1 MSPSIKVTFRDIGTD
16 DDGHCIDVPVGTPIL
31 DAALQAGIDIET
43 TCGRRGKCRSCRVK
57 VLSGD
62 IPPATLQD
70 TLQLGHDAVH
80 ERFRLSC
87 QTKAIADCTIMVAP
101 PKTEEGHQILSA
113 GDSNKLADSIL
124 DSGVDKHL
132 VQAEAPMDENHQTSD
147 LEELVAGIDDGKD
160 LTPSLDVLRR
170 LPEVLRKGKNGI
182 TLTTFLDQIVDI
194 EAGNTKDQKYGMA
207 FDIGTTSIV
216 GSLVDLATGEQRAT
230 VGSINPQATY
240 GGDLMS
246 RISFAQFDAKKLAT
260 LRGRV
265 LGAINGFIDE
275 ACEEAGV
282 SSNHIYKIVIVG
294 NTCMHHIFLGIDTSY
309 VGLAPYAPVV
319 RGPIVVP
326 ARDVP
331 LKRAANAHVCLL
343 PIIAGFVGADTI
355 AAVLATRI
363 YESDETR
370 VMVDIGTN
378 GEVVMG
384 DKDRLMACSAPA
396 GPALEGGQIEHGMR
410 AALGAIEGVTI
421 GDDVEFNVVGDVP
434 AIGIC
439 GSGLI
444 DAAAKML
451 DAGVLNATG
460 RFRQKNLEDL
470 PEAIAKKFVSGDDWR
485 GFCLVPAEETGTD
498 HDIVLT
504 QQDIRQLQLAKAAI
518 YAGVLM
524 LQNIMKVA
532 DDDIAELMLA
542 GGFGNYVSTESA
554 VRIRLLPPLSLD
566 RITYVGNAA
575 HLGAELALLS
585 EAERSRAL
593 EIAGK
598 IEHVSLATRQEFQEI
613 FVDACIFGD
622 PGTVKFSANGD

>member
-1 MSPSIKVTFRDIGTD
+1 MSQTVKVSFRGPGR
-16 DDGHCIDVPVGTPIL
+16 DGAKRSIDVPAGTPIL
-31 DAALQAGIDIET
+31 DAALRAGVDIES

-70 TLQLGHDAVH
+70 TIQLGHDAVH

-87 QTKAIADCTIMVAP
+87 QTNAIADCAILPAP
-101 PKTEEGHQILSA
+101 PKTEAGHQILLA
-113 GDSNKLADSIL
+113 GESDALTGGLL
-124 DSGVDKHL
+124 DSGVAKHL
-132 VQAEAPMDENHQTSD
+132 VRAEAPMDENHQTSD
-147 LEELVAGIDDGKD
+147 LEELVAGIDGGDN
-160 LTPSLDVLRR
+160 LTPSLDVLRAV
-170 LPEVLRKGKNGI
+170 PEVLRKGKDGT
-182 TLTTFLDQIVDI
+182 TLTTFLGRIVDI
-194 EAGNTKDQKYGMA
+194 EAGDTRDRMYGMA

-216 GSLVDLATGEQRAT
+216 GSLVDLGSGEQLTA
-230 VGSINPQATY
+230 VGGINPQATY

-246 RISFAQFDAKKLAT
+246 RISFAQFDARKLAT

-265 LGAINGFIDE
+265 LNAINDFIAE
-275 ACEEAGV
+275 ACDKAGV
-282 SSNHIYKIVIVG
+282 SPDHVYKIVIVG

-319 RGPIVVP
+319 REAIVVP

-331 LKRAANAHVCLL
+331 LKRASRAHVCLL

-363 YESDETR
+363 YESEETR

-384 DKDRLMACSAPA
+384 GRDRLMACSAPA

-410 AALGAIEGVTI
+410 AAIGAVEGVTI
-421 GDDVEFNVVGDVP
+421 DGDVECKVVGDARAV
-434 AIGIC
+434 GIC

-451 DAGVLNATG
+451 DAGLMNPAG
-460 RFRQKNLEDL
+460 RLRHEDMEEL
-470 PEAIAKKFVSGDDWR
+470 PEAIRKRFVKGSGWR
-485 GFCLVPAEETGTD
+485 GFCIVPAAEAGGG

-504 QQDIRQLQLAKAAI
+504 QMDIRQLQLAKGAI
-518 YAGVLM
+518 YSGVLM

-532 DDDIAELMLA
+532 DGDIAELMLA
-542 GGFGNYVSTESA
+542 GAFGNYVSTRSA
-554 VRIRLLPPLSLD
+554 VRIRLLPPLPLD
-566 RITYVGNAA
+566 KITYVGNAA

-585 EAERSRAL
+585 ETERNRACD
-593 EIAGK
+593 IAGR
-598 IEHVSLATRQEFQEI
+598 IEHVALATRQEFQDL
-613 FVDACIFGD
+613 FVDACN
-622 PGTVKFSANGD
+622 FSEPDSV

>member
-1 MSPSIKVTFRDIGTD
+1 MSQTVKVTFRVSGTD
-16 DDGHCIDVPVGTPIL
+16 GAGQSIDVQAGTQIL
-31 DAALQAGIDIET
+31 DAALKAGVDIES

-57 VLSGD
+57 ILGGE

-70 TLQLGHDAVH
+70 TIQLGHEAVQ

-87 QTKAIADCTIMVAP
+87 QTKVIADCTVLPAP
-101 PKTEEGHQILSA
+101 PKREVGHQILSA
-113 GDSNKLADSIL
+113 GETNALAGSLL
-124 DSGVDKHL
+124 DSGVSKHL
-132 VQAEAPMDENHQTSD
+132 VQAEAPMDENLSTSD
-147 LEELVAGIDDGKD
+147 LEALVTGIDGGNN

-170 LPEVLRKGKNGI
+170 VPEVLRKGRDGT
-182 TLTTFLDQIVDI
+182 TLTTFLGQIVDI
-194 EAGNTKDQKYGMA
+194 EAGDTRDQMYGMA

-216 GSLVDLATGEQRAT
+216 GSLVDLNSGEQLTA
-230 VGSINPQATY
+230 VGGINPQATY

-246 RISFAQFDAKKLAT
+246 RISFAQFDTKKLAT

-265 LGAINGFIDE
+265 LNAINDYIAE
-275 ACEEAGV
+275 ACDKAGV
-282 SSNHIYKIVIVG
+282 SPDHIYKIVIVG

-319 RGPIVVP
+319 RKAIVVP

-331 LKRAANAHVCLL
+331 LKRVSRAHVCLL

-363 YESDETR
+363 YDSDETR
-370 VMVDIGTN
+370 VIVDIGTN

-384 DKDRLMACSAPA
+384 GKDRLMACSAPA
-396 GPALEGGQIEHGMR
+396 GPALEGGQIKHGMR
-410 AALGAIEGVTI
+410 AAIGAVEGVTI
-421 GDDVEFNVVGDVP
+421 DDDVAVKVVGDAP

-451 DAGVLNATG
+451 DAKVMNPTG
-460 RFRQKNLEDL
+460 RLRHKDMEEL
-470 PEAIAKKFVSGDDWR
+470 PEAIRKRFVKGEDWR
-485 GFCLVPAEETGTD
+485 GFCIVPAEDAGSD

-504 QQDIRQLQLAKAAI
+504 QIDIRQLQLAKGAI
-518 YAGVLM
+518 YSGVLM
-524 LQNIMKVA
+524 LQGIMKIP
-532 DDDIAELMLA
+532 DEEIAELMLA

-554 VRIRLLPPLSLD
+554 VRIRLLPPLPLD
-566 RITYVGNAA
+566 KITYVGNAA

-585 EAERSRAL
+585 ETERSRACD
-593 EIAGK
+593 IAER
-598 IEHVSLATRQEFQEI
+598 IEHVALATRLEFQEL
-613 FVDACIFGD
+613 FVDACSF
-622 PGTVKFSANGD
+622 

>member
-1 MSPSIKVTFRDIGTD
+1 MSQSIKVIFRGLGTD
-16 DDGHCIDVPVGTPIL
+16 GDEKSVNVPVGAPIL
-31 DAALQAGIDIET
+31 DAALQAGVDIET

-70 TLQLGHDAVH
+70 TIQLGHDAVH

-87 QTKAIADCTIMVAP
+87 QTKAIADCTIMLAP
-101 PKTEEGHQILSA
+101 PRAEEGHQILSA
-113 GDSNKLADSIL
+113 GKSNKLADSIL

-147 LEELVAGIDDGKD
+147 LEELVTKIDGGKD

-170 LPEVLRKGKNGI
+170 VPEILRKGKDG
-182 TLTTFLDQIVDI
+182 TTFTTFLGQIVDI
-194 EAGNTKDQKYGMA
+194 EVGDTRDQKYGMA

-216 GSLVDLATGEQRAT
+216 GSLVDLNSGEQLAA

-265 LGAINGFIDE
+265 LNAINDFIDE
-275 ACEEAGV
+275 ACDKA
-282 SSNHIYKIVIVG
+282 SISPSHIYKIVIVG

-319 RGPIVVP
+319 RDSIVVP
-326 ARDVP
+326 TRDVP
-331 LKRAANAHVCLL
+331 LKRAPNAHVCLL

-363 YESDETR
+363 FESDETR

-384 DKDRLMACSAPA
+384 DKDQLMACSAPA

-410 AALGAIEGVTI
+410 AAIGAIERVTI
-421 GDDVEFNVVGDVP
+421 DDDVEFKVIGDVP

-451 DAGVLNATG
+451 DAGVLNPMG
-460 RFRQKNLEDL
+460 RLRHKNIEAL
-470 PEAIAKKFVSGDDWR
+470 PEALSQRFVSGPDWR
-485 GFCLVPAEETGTD
+485 GFCLVPAADSGTD

-504 QQDIRQLQLAKAAI
+504 QMDIRQLQLAKGAI

-524 LQNIMKVA
+524 LQSVMKVA

-542 GGFGNYVSTESA
+542 GGFGNYVNTESA
-554 VRIRLLPPLSLD
+554 VRIRLLPPLPLD
-566 RITYVGNAA
+566 RISYVGNAA

-585 EAERSRAL
+585 ETERRRADD
-593 EIAGK
+593 IAGR
-598 IEHVSLATRQEFQEI
+598 IEHIALATHPEFQEL
-613 FVDACIFGD
+613 FVDACNFD
-622 PGTVKFSANGD
+622 ADAFNSSANGN

>member
-1 MSPSIKVTFRDIGTD
+1 METD
-16 DDGHCIDVPVGTPIL
+16 GVERRIDVPVGTPLL
-31 DAALQAGIDIET
+31 DAALQAGVDIEA

-62 IPPATLQD
+62 LAPATLQD
-70 TLQLGHDAVH
+70 TVQLGYDAVH

-87 QTKAIADCTIMVAP
+87 QTNAISDCTILLTP
-101 PKTEEGHQILSA
+101 PKAEVGHQILPAGKSSA
-113 GDSNKLADSIL
+113 PAGSTL

-147 LEELVAGIDDGKD
+147 LEELVAGIDGGED

-170 LPEVLRKGKNGI
+170 VPEILRKSKDGI
-182 TLTTFLDQIVDI
+182 TLTTFHGQIVDI
-194 EAGNTKDQKYGMA
+194 EAGDTRGQKYGMA

-216 GSLVDLATGEQRAT
+216 GSLVDLNSGEQLTA
-230 VGSINPQATY
+230 VGGINPQATY

-246 RISFAQFDAKKLAT
+246 RISFAQFDNKKLAT

-265 LGAINGFIDE
+265 LNAINEFIGE
-275 ACEEAGV
+275 ASDKAGISPDHV
-282 SSNHIYKIVIVG
+282 YKIVIVG

-319 RGPIVVP
+319 RESIVVP
-326 ARDVP
+326 ARDIP
-331 LKRAANAHVCLL
+331 LKRASNAHVCLL

-363 YESDETR
+363 YESEETR

-378 GEVVMG
+378 GEIVMG
-384 DKDRLMACSAPA
+384 GKDRLMACSAPA
-396 GPALEGGQIEHGMR
+396 GPALEGGQIKHGMR
-410 AALGAIEGVTI
+410 AAIGAIERVTI
-421 GDDVEFNVVGDVP
+421 DDDVEFEVVGDVP

-451 DAGVLNATG
+451 DANVLNPAG
-460 RFRQKNLEDL
+460 RLRHNNMEVLSE
-470 PEAIAKKFVSGDDWR
+470 PIRRRFVNGSDWR
-485 GFCLVPAEETGTD
+485 GFCIAPAAVAGTD

-504 QQDIRQLQLAKAAI
+504 QIDIRQLQLAKGAI
-518 YAGVLM
+518 YSGVLM

-554 VRIRLLPPLSLD
+554 VRIRLLPPLPLE

-585 EAERSRAL
+585 EAERRRASD
-593 EIAGK
+593 IAVR
-598 IEHVSLATRQEFQEI
+598 IEHVALATRPDFQEL
-613 FVDACIFGD
+613 FVDACNFGEMD
-622 PGTVKFSANGD
+622 GFNFSVDGN

>member
-1 MSPSIKVTFRDIGTD
+1 MSQTVKVSFRASGR
-16 DDGHCIDVPVGTPIL
+16 DGAGRSIDVPAGTPIL
-31 DAALQAGIDIET
+31 EAALQAGVDIET

-70 TLQLGHDAVH
+70 TVQLGHDAVR

-87 QTKAIADCTIMVAP
+87 QTNAIADCDILPAP
-101 PKTEEGHQILSA
+101 PKTETGHQILSA
-113 GDSNKLADSIL
+113 GQSDALADVTL

-132 VQAEAPMDENHQTSD
+132 VRAEAPMDENHQTSD
-147 LEELVAGIDDGKD
+147 LEELVAGIEGGNS

-170 LPEVLRKGKNGI
+170 VPEVLRKGKDGT
-182 TLTTFLDQIVDI
+182 TLTTFLGQIVDI
-194 EAGNTKDQKYGMA
+194 EAGDTRDQTYGMA

-216 GSLVDLATGEQRAT
+216 GSLVDLNSGAQLSA
-230 VGSINPQATY
+230 VGGINPQATY

-246 RISFAQFDAKKLAT
+246 RISFAQFDAKKMAI

-265 LGAINGFIDE
+265 LNAINDFIGE
-275 ACEEAGV
+275 ACDKAGV
-282 SSNHIYKIVIVG
+282 SPDHVYKIVIVG

-319 RGPIVVP
+319 REAIVVP
-326 ARDVP
+326 ARDIP
-331 LKRAANAHVCLL
+331 LKRASRASVCLL

-363 YESDETR
+363 YESEETR

-384 DKDRLMACSAPA
+384 GRDRLMACSAPA

-410 AALGAIEGVTI
+410 AAIGAIEGVTI
-421 GDDVEFNVVGDVP
+421 DDDVECKVVGDAP
-434 AIGIC
+434 AVGIC

-451 DAGVLNATG
+451 DAKLMNPAG
-460 RFRQKNLEDL
+460 RLRHKDMEDL
-470 PEAIAKKFVSGDDWR
+470 PEALRKRFVKGSGWR
-485 GFCLVPAEETGTD
+485 GFCIVPAADAGGD
-498 HDIVLT
+498 QDIVLT
-504 QQDIRQLQLAKAAI
+504 QIDIRQLQLAKAAI
-518 YAGVLM
+518 YSGVLM
-524 LQNIMKVA
+524 LQNIMNVA

-542 GGFGNYVSTESA
+542 GGFGNFVSTASA
-554 VRIRLLPPLSLD
+554 VRIRLLPPLPLD
-566 RITYVGNAA
+566 KITYVGNAA

-585 EAERSRAL
+585 ETERRRACD
-593 EIAGK
+593 IAGR
-598 IEHVSLATRQEFQEI
+598 IEHVALATRQDFQDI
-613 FVDACIFGD
+613 FVDACN
-622 PGTVKFSANGD
+622 FSETGVV

>member
-1 MSPSIKVTFRDIGTD
+1 MSQTIKVSFRSPETDGT
-16 DDGHCIDVPVGTPIL
+16 GRSIDVPAGTPIL
-31 DAALQAGIDIET
+31 EAALQAGVDIET

-70 TLQLGHDAVH
+70 TIQLGHDAVH

-87 QTKAIADCTIMVAP
+87 QTSAIADCTILPAP
-101 PKTEEGHQILSA
+101 PKTEIGHQILSA
-113 GDSNKLADSIL
+113 GDTNVMAGSML
-124 DSGVDKHL
+124 DSGVTKHL
-132 VQAEAPMDENHQTSD
+132 VHAEAPMDENHQTSD
-147 LEELVAGIDDGKD
+147 LEELVAGLEGGSELIA
-160 LTPSLDVLRR
+160 SLDVLRR
-170 LPEVLRKGKNGI
+170 VPEILRKGKDGT
-182 TLTTFLDQIVDI
+182 TLTTFLGQIIDV
-194 EAGNTKDQKYGMA
+194 EAGDTRDQMYGMA

-216 GSLVDLATGEQRAT
+216 GSLVDLNSGEQLTA
-230 VGSINPQATY
+230 VGGINPQATY

-265 LGAINGFIDE
+265 LNAINDYIGE
-275 ACEEAGV
+275 ACDKAAV
-282 SSNHIYKIVIVG
+282 SPDNVYKIVVVG

-319 RGPIVVP
+319 RTAMVIP

-331 LKRAANAHVCLL
+331 LKRAARARICLL

-363 YESDETR
+363 YESEETR

-384 DKDRLMACSAPA
+384 GKDRLMACSAPA

-410 AALGAIEGVTI
+410 AAIGAVEGVTI
-421 GDDVEFNVVGDVP
+421 DGDVESKVIGDAP
-434 AIGIC
+434 AVGIC

-451 DAGVLNATG
+451 DSKVMNPAGRL
-460 RFRQKNLEDL
+460 RHKDFEEL
-470 PEAIAKKFVSGDDWR
+470 PEAIRKRFVKGEDWR
-485 GFCLVPAEETGTD
+485 GFCIVPLADAGVD

-504 QQDIRQLQLAKAAI
+504 QMDIRQLQLAKGAI
-518 YAGVLM
+518 YSGVLM

-542 GGFGNYVSTESA
+542 GGFGNYVSTKSA
-554 VRIRLLPPLSLD
+554 VRIRLLPPLPLD
-566 RITYVGNAA
+566 KITYVGNAA

-585 EAERSRAL
+585 ETERGRACD
-593 EIAGK
+593 IAGR
-598 IEHVSLATRQEFQEI
+598 IEHVALATRQEFQEL
-613 FVDACIFGD
+613 FVDACSF
-622 PGTVKFSANGD
+622 